1 MTIFHRRSCFHLYKY
16 IYIFIYLALCI
27 SEKCFSSGIWR
38 LHPSSYHCYASG
50 DFSFLQAGYVLVPF
64 FMTSFVDQFFALW
77 IMKLYKNMFGGGGP
91 ISINFHF
98 RNSWKWIKLIEFDSC
113 IYIYIWYICFCSLN
127 SSCMDSMGFEHQ
139 LLAPAARSCSKRRFR
154 DEEEVPFKFVAAES
168 RWTWQI
174 WVPADPPIFCS
185 ANLCKGWIDDWK
197 VRVHW
202 QTDGQFLTIFIET
215 LGKGIWYERFICRSW
230 ASDLKIFQVGF
241 WQLGCR
247 RKYVTYR

>member
-16 IYIFIYLALCI
+16 IYIYFIYLALCI

-113 IYIYIWYICFCSLN
+113 IHLVYMFLFPELKLHGLHGIWTSAP
-127 SSCMDSMGFEHQ
+127 
-139 LLAPAARSCSKRRFR
+139 LAPAARSCSKRRFR

-174 WVPADPPIFCS
+174 WPPIVFFS
-185 ANLCKGWIDDWK
+185 KFMQRLNWW
-197 VRVHW
+197 
-202 QTDGQFLTIFIET
+202 
-215 LGKGIWYERFICRSW
+215 
-230 ASDLKIFQVGF
+230 LKS
-241 WQLGCR
+241 
-247 RKYVTYR
+247 